1 MKKNKYADNPQRQ
14 RKYEKKKKKPK
25 YEENPEPKREY
36 EKIYTRKT
44 LNQKDN
50 MRKKTLRKILNQKNK
65 ITKRCIKRTK
75 NALKRLKR
83 FLSKYDRAPISFAQ
97 CAIGAVISAVS
108 DYLNMKN
115 IIFLLHNCIA
125 R

>member
-1 MKKNKYADNPQRQ
+1 MRIIPNDKENMK
-14 RKYEKKKKKPK
+14 KKKKKPK
-25 YEENPEPKREY
+25 YEENSEPKREY

-115 IIFLLHNCIA
+115 IIFLLHNYIA
-125 R
+125 L